1 MKSRDTDPLTG
12 PLDLL
17 VSLRAIRARMA
28 RDKERA
34 DDITRRLRPLLEDP
48 VDFIDSDGEKIT
60 GYGAAPEQMYV
71 DVERLAELVDD
82 ETLQS
87 VLKPPAVDNER
98 FRAAVQ
104 AKRIPEH
111 VFVKVAR
118 LRPQTWRVLFKPME

>member
-1 MKSRDTDPLTG
+1 MSRDSDPLTG

-17 VSLRAIRARMA
+17 VSLRSLRARMA

-34 DDITRRLRPLLEDP
+34 DELTRRLRPLLADP
-48 VDFIDSDGEKIT
+48 LDFIDDSGEKVT

-71 DVERLAELVDD
+71 DVEELAELVDD

-87 VLKPPAVDNER
+87 VLKPRSVDNEAY
-98 FRAAVQ
+98 RAAVQ
-104 AKRIPEH
+104 AGRIPEH
-111 VFVKVAR
+111 VFTRVTR